1 MTELKSEL
9 FHSLDTY
16 VWQNLKTKLFH
27 SLDTY
32 V

>member
-16 VWQNLKTKLFH
+16 VWQNLKLMY
-27 SLDTY
+27 DT
-32 V
+32 